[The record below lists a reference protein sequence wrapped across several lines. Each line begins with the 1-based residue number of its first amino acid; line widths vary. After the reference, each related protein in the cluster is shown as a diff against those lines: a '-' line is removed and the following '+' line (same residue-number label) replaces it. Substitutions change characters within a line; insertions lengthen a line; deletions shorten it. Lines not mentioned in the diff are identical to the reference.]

1 MCDRDELCLFIVQC
15 PRYHAGAAQA
25 GHQADHDDLG
35 LLQEGHPRSCYQ
47 APVSDLRIVS
57 FQLHI
62 LFGFSRKEEISGAQ
76 HEKLFIF
83 KAARD
88 TLPAHDGESFTRSLV
103 SVCKKHGGALPILHI
118 EK

>member
-1 MCDRDELCLFIVQC
+1 MCDRNELGRVIVQC

-25 GHQADHDDLG
+25 GHRADHDDLG

-47 APVSDLRIVS
+47 APVSNLIIVTS
-57 FQLHI
+57 PFNCTLV
-62 LFGFSRKEEISGAQ
+62 LSEKTEISGAQ

-83 KAARD
+83 KSTRD
-88 TLPAHDGESFTRSLV
+88 TLPAHDGESFTRTLV
-103 SVCKKHGGALPILHI
+103 SVCKEHGGALPILLI

>member
-1 MCDRDELCLFIVQC
+1 MCGRDELCLFIVQC

-25 GHQADHDDLG
+25 GHQADHDDPG
-35 LLQEGHPRSCYQ
+35 LLQEGHQRSCYQ
-47 APVSDLRIVS
+47 APVSNLRIVS
-57 FQLHI
+57 IQLYI
-62 LFGFSRKEEISGAQ
+62 LFGLSPKGEISGAQ

-103 SVCKKHGGALPILHI
+103 SVCKEHEGALPILQI